1 MEYFV
6 SLKRALELAKKVQL
20 ELTHTA
26 TPLDE
31 AHGRILAEDVA
42 SLVDDPPFDNSSMD
56 GFAVIHTDTIEPP
69 TRLRI
74 VGTSQAA
81 AISNPV
87 RVGKGEAARVMTG
100 APMPPGTDAIIMV
113 EKTTV
118 SDDSE
123 WVELQTSAKSDWVR
137 KRGENL
143 TKGQIALTAGE
154 KLTPHHIGLAATM
167 GHSSISVFSSPK
179 ISIIPTGDELKQ
191 PGEELETG
199 EIYESNSFGIA
210 GLVENAGCIPLRK
223 NACVDSLDE
232 LRKALDEAAKESD
245 VIITSGGV
253 SMGEWDLVRRIME
266 EEGNIH
272 FWRVK
277 IRPGSPP
284 LFGLWKGT
292 PIFGLPGNP
301 VSSHIVFRMLVKP
314 WIMSQFGV
322 EGQLETVVPAKLI
335 DDLKATKDCHTLRR
349 IFVYSQEGELVASVK
364 THQGSGNLHSMVAA
378 NALTFLPPGSTAKC
392 GETISVIL
400 L

>member
-6 SLKRALELAKKVQL
+6 SLERALEIAKKVQV
-20 ELTHTA
+20 ELTRTYSL
-26 TPLDE
+26 LDE
-31 AHGRILAEDVA
+31 AHGRILTDDVI

-56 GFAVIHTDTIEPP
+56 GFAVKHADTTDPP

-81 AISNPV
+81 AVSASIHVSN
-87 RVGKGEAARVMTG
+87 GEAARIMTG
-100 APMPPGTDAIIMV
+100 APMPPGADAIIMV

-118 SDDSE
+118 SEDGE
-123 WVELQTSAKSDWVR
+123 WVELQAQAKPDWVR

-143 TKGQIALTAGE
+143 TKGQVALSAGE
-154 KLTPHHIGLAATM
+154 RLTPHHIGLAATM
-167 GHSSISVFSSPK
+167 GHPSLSVFSPPRV
-179 ISIIPTGDELKQ
+179 SIISTGDELKQ
-191 PGEELETG
+191 PGEELEEG

-210 GLVENAGCIPLRK
+210 GLVKESGCVPMRK
-223 NACVDSLDE
+223 NACADSLDE
-232 LRKALDEAAKESD
+232 LRAALDEAATESD

-253 SMGEWDLVRRIME
+253 SMGEWDLVRKIME
-266 EEGNIH
+266 EEGEIH
-272 FWRVK
+272 FWRIK

-322 EGQLETVVPAKLI
+322 EGSLETIVPARLME
-335 DDLKATKDCHTLRR
+335 DLKATTDCHTLRR
-349 IFVYSQEGELVASVK
+349 IFVYPQEGELVASLK

-378 NALTFLPPGSTAKC
+378 NALTFLPPGSTAKS